1 MKIRLVGVRNHLGVG
16 VHFSNIVDA
25 LKHIHG
31 IGQLVEEVDSTSFE
45 AMTAAAERSQP
56 EDVNICFS
64 SMNLQNHFRGT
75 VIQWIVFES
84 TRVPEIVMPTM
95 LAADQVWVPSEW
107 GRNTLIANGMPPNRC
122 EVIPEGVDTDAYHP
136 WYSAPNPQPLKF
148 LTVGKFEQRKSHQET
163 LLAWRQTFGNDSGVE
178 LTVKTNHFVNAQ
190 GKQAS
195 LTDFINSIGL
205 TNVRTIWDS
214 HSAENMADLY
224 RQHHVFVLPSKGEGW
239 GLPLIEAAASGM
251 PIITTMYSAQTQFL
265 YPIRSS
271 VIPVAFELGDITCAE
286 FQHFYPTSD
295 QRYGQW
301 AMPRVDSIVQALTQA
316 RNNYVA
322 LKQQAQQNA
331 LTIRRDFNWARSA
344 DLVVKTL
351 HSRGLLFG

>member
-1 MKIRLVGVRNHLGVG
+1 MGIG
-16 VHFSNIVDA
+16 VHFSNTVDA
-25 LKHIHG
+25 LKRIQG
-31 IGQLVEEVDSTSFE
+31 IGHLVEEVDSTSFD
-45 AMTAAAERSQP
+45 AMSAAAARSQP
-56 EDVNICFS
+56 SDVNICFS

-95 LAADQVWVPSEW
+95 LAADHVWVPSEW
-107 GRNTLIANGMPPNRC
+107 GRNTLIANGLAADRC

-136 WYSAPNPQPLKF
+136 WYPVPPTQPLKF
-148 LTVGKFEQRKSHQET
+148 LMVGKYEQRKSQAET
-163 LLAWRQTFGNDSGVE
+163 LLAWAQAFGNDPAVQ
-178 LTVKTNHFVNAQ
+178 LTIKTNHFLNVDS
-190 GKQAS
+190 KQQELNHCVAG
-195 LTDFINSIGL
+195 LGL
-205 TNVRTIWDS
+205 TNVQTIWHTQDS
-214 HSAENMADLY
+214 MADLY
-224 RQHHVFVLPSKGEGW
+224 RSHHVFVLPSKGEGW

-251 PIITTMYSAQTQFL
+251 PVITTMYSAQTQFL

-301 AMPRVDSIVQALTQA
+301 AMPRVDSIAQALAQA
-316 RNNYVA
+316 KTNYVA

-331 LTIRRDFNWARSA
+331 LTIRRDFSWARSA

-351 HSRGLLFG
+351 YSRGLLFG